1 MAAELPIY
9 FKVFLWTTVFLFV
22 SFRIFHAELG
32 FDWPEWKAQIEM
44 LWRQN
49 RGVSIVRLWMGLVV
63 LHAILFPIISY
74 INYTKFFP

>member
-1 MAAELPIY
+1 MAGEIPTYVLLL
-9 FKVFLWTTVFLFV
+9 LWSVVFLFA
-22 SFRIFHAELG
+22 SFRIFHVDLG

-49 RGVSIVRLWMGLVV
+49 RGISIVRLWMCIVV
-63 LHAILFPIISY
+63 LHVPFLLILLY